1 MLVGTHA
8 TEPGAAAIARA
19 RMPNISSEARFREL
33 VMAMQSRRRQIDMPL
48 RRQSAK

>member
-8 TEPGAAAIARA
+8 TEPGTGAIARA
-19 RMPNISSEARFREL
+19 RMPNISFEARFREL

-48 RRQSAK
+48 WRRSVK